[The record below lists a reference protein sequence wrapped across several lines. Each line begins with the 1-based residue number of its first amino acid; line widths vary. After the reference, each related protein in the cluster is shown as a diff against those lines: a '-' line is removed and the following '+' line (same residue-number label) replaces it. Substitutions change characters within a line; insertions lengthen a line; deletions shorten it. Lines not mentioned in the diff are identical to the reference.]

1 MSVGIFAKHRT
12 APLCPGEALRRGI
25 LLKLHDFHG
34 LGANTRFMPVS
45 TKPEKPDFFDSYDM
59 KRTAPEKK

>member
-1 MSVGIFAKHRT
+1 V
-12 APLCPGEALRRGI
+12 PRRGPEAGDPPEI
-25 LLKLHDFHG
+25 AWFNDFHG

>member
-1 MSVGIFAKHRT
+1 
-12 APLCPGEALRRGI
+12 
-25 LLKLHDFHG
+25 